1 MLVVLA
7 RRDKW
12 MQSLL
17 KQVGSILNDPR
28 TEKNPRAPPNC
39 EYVEVDDRQGFQHP
53 VPKGCDAGIHAGR
66 GFVTKHVLLSTVT
79 DTRKGAELT
88 ALYGRTFDCIKG
100 GFEGGDRQG
109 MQGTTGKVCVCARAM
124 RGTRSEHGCV
134 CVRAMRV
141 TTSDRTVA
149 IFPRACYPFPD
160 CYWATVQVGH

>member
-1 MLVVLA
+1 MLVLLA
-7 RRDKW
+7 RGDQW
-12 MQSLL
+12 NAWQSLL

-109 MQGTTGKVCVCARAM
+109 MQGTTGMVCVCARAQCE
-124 RGTRSEHGCV
+124 GLGASTGVCV
-134 CVRAMRV
+134 CEQ
-141 TTSDRTVA
+141 
-149 IFPRACYPFPD
+149 CE
-160 CYWATVQVGH
+160 